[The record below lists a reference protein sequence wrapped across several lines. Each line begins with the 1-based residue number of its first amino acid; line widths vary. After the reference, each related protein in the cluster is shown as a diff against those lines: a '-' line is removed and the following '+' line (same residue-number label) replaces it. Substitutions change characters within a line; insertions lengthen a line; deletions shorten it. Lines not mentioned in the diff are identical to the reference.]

1 VRKVL
6 AHVDAL
12 VLVDDGSEPGVA
24 RALDAVAAD
33 AGVELVRLPARSG
46 KGSAVRAGVDHAR
59 TRHADAVLVIDAD
72 GQHPPRA
79 IPSFLAAASGAELV
93 IGDRFGDLERM
104 PAHRRAANRATRR
117 LFQLM
122 TGREV
127 RDTQNGMRLIRGRA
141 LATMPTGGYEAETTH
156 LRRALRDGL
165 PVAWVPIPAIYGKER
180 SSFRAGRDSLR
191 VLWALVRP
199 LELPTL
205 QQLRAQFPAS
215 LLRARRSG
223 SGRRD
228 RRATA
233 LRPLPSRAAAA

>member
-1 VRKVL
+1 LVRAVL
-6 AHVDAL
+6 EHVDAL

-24 RALDAVAAD
+24 RELETLAAETGID
-33 AGVELVRLPARSG
+33 LVRMTERRG
-46 KGSAVRAGVDHAR
+46 KGSAVRTGVDRAG
-59 TRHADAVLVIDAD
+59 AAAVLVIDAD
-72 GQHPPRA
+72 GQHPAHA
-79 IPSFLAAASGAELV
+79 IPAFVDAAREAELV

-117 LFQLM
+117 LFHLM

-141 LATMPTGGYEAETTH
+141 LATLPTGGYEAETTH
-156 LRRALRDGL
+156 LRRVLRDGL
-165 PVAWVPIPAIYGKER
+165 AVSWVPIPAIYGEER

-205 QQLRAQFPAS
+205 RRLRERFPMP
-215 LLRARRSG
+215 LPRPRRSD
-223 SGRRD
+223 SGRPD
-228 RRATA
+228 TPATV
-233 LRPLPSRAAAA
+233 LRPLPSPVAAA